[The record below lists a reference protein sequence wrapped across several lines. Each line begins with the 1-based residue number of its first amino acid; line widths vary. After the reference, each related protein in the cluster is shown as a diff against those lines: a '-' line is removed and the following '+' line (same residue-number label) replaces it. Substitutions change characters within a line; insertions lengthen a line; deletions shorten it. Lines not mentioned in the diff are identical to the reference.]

1 MDEQE
6 ASGGATSPSRM
17 IWRMGEKIDDPSSI
31 CYWANRN
38 RIPIFCPAITDG
50 SIGDM
55 LFFHS
60 YKRPGLVVDLVQD
73 IRAINSMAVDARRTG
88 APATHSGSDEGR
100 HCGQS
105 AHIQQTPSII
115 QHSDR
120 TTDRPH
126 LLSSHNA

>member
-17 IWRMGEKIDDPSSI
+17 IWRMGERIDDASSI

-88 APATHSGSDEGR
+88 APS
-100 HCGQS
+100 
-105 AHIQQTPSII
+105 
-115 QHSDR
+115 
-120 TTDRPH
+120 
-126 LLSSHNA
+126 NA